1 MRIAFFCPTVS
12 GKGGVESATKNLMA
26 GFNVLGDKTRLF
38 LLGDCPDN
46 GWLDGVEYTKFGDLQ
61 EPRIKRLVRYA
72 FGSIRAVG
80 GWRPDAIICSDV
92 TTIQMARLGRLV
104 SGRIRTPIASWIHYP
119 LATVR
124 MKQKL
129 HNADLHLAI
138 SGLIAED
145 IKTLIPRQRDRVFTI
160 FNAVDTS
167 SASLVPRPSSASF
180 LYVGRLTFDNQKRV
194 NDLLEAVALL
204 RGKWTLKIVG
214 APSSEESGD
223 GPRLKALA
231 TELGLDDRVEWV
243 GWQKSAWTTVGAT
256 TALVMPSAW
265 EGFPMVLIEALAHGT
280 VCVSSDCKSGPSEII
295 EPGQNGWL
303 FPVGDIRQLAA
314 HLQRLVDA
322 PEELPAQEAVQ
333 KTAGRYSPPAVA
345 QLAKAALLA
354 VS

>member
-12 GKGGVESATKNLMA
+12 GKGGVETATRNLIA
-26 GFNVLGDKTRLF
+26 GFNELGDETRLF
-38 LLGDCPDN
+38 LLGSCRDN
-46 GWLDGVEYTKFGDLQ
+46 GWLDGVEYTQFGNPQ
-61 EPRIKRLVRYA
+61 EPRLRRLMRYA
-72 FGSIRAVG
+72 FGAIRAVRE
-80 GWRPDAIICSDV
+80 WCPDAIICSDV
-92 TTIQMARLGRLV
+92 TTIQMARLGRFV
-104 SGRIRTPIASWIHYP
+104 SGRARTRIASWIHYP
-119 LATVR
+119 VANVR
-124 MKQKL
+124 LKEKL
-129 HNADLHLAI
+129 CNADLHLAI

-145 IKTLIPRQRDRVFTI
+145 LKVLIPRQQDRVFTI
-160 FNAVDTS
+160 FNAVDTKVTG
-167 SASLVPRPSSASF
+167 LIPRPSSASF
-180 LYVGRLTFDNQKRV
+180 LYVGRLTFDDQKRV
-194 NDLLEAVALL
+194 NDLLEAVSLL

-214 APSSEESGD
+214 APSSEERGD

-231 TELGLDDRVEWV
+231 SELGLDDRVEWV
-243 GWQKSAWTTVGAT
+243 GWQKSAWSTAGAT

-295 EPGQNGWL
+295 KSGQNGWL
-303 FPVGDIRQLAA
+303 FPVGDVRQLAS

-345 QLAKAALLA
+345 QRAKDALLA